1 MISLRTDQCYARSD
15 SKARFAP
22 VPLRWHTTDD
32 QMGLR
37 STVCHDESVSFPTK
51 HSAQLKA
58 GRCLAMGYTVK
69 QQSYEHLEHSR
80 FVWGTRFGNSP
91 AQIQSIGQALYNGAA
106 GRATNSIIV
115 IANGLYRSASLNR
128 VGEVQRFSHN
138 DILKARLFSFPRGWS
153 CLKRSLPILP
163 FFPFHYSAKQSSSAS
178 DRGQRRPMMLS
189 WRLTVFRNNSTKYLL
204 RAKR

>member
-1 MISLRTDQCYARSD
+1 MLQEFCCQPVTNPGAFSLAYDRCANGPSVNNLT
-15 SKARFAP
+15 
-22 VPLRWHTTDD
+22 L
-32 QMGLR
+32 G
-37 STVCHDESVSFPTK
+37 SVSLPRK
-51 HSAQLKA
+51 HSPQLKA
-58 GRCLAMGYTVK
+58 GRIICKEGHSIN
-69 QQSYEHLEHSR
+69 QQSSEYLEHSR
-80 FVWGTRFGNSP
+80 FVWGTKFGNIP
-91 AQIQSIGQALYNGAA
+91 AQIQSIGQTFYNGAA

-138 DILKARLFSFPRGWS
+138 DILKARISSFLRGWS

-178 DRGQRRPMMLS
+178 DRGQRRPMMMS
-189 WRLTVFRNNSTKYLL
+189 RRLTLFSHYSTKYLL